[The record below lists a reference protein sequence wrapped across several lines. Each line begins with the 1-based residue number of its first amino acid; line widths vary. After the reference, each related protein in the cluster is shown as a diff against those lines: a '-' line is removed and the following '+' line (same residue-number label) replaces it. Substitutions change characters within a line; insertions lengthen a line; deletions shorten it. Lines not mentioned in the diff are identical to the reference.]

1 MRRLLVAALCLGGCR
16 ATTMS
21 SAPPAARNTPRY
33 ATDPTSPATKVFLV
47 AGGDDVA
54 NFAAEVLEQRTLWR
68 RAGLREDQIACYWA
82 SPSAD
87 DFAKDQAQFEALSVA
102 LQSCH
107 MASPQRVADDLR
119 MAAEHAEGFVFVYVT
134 SHGLPSQLA
143 PLESSKHR
151 RTARL
156 VASLTDSERDVLGP
170 AAIGLQAGD
179 GPEIGEPRAIVADL
193 RRGSEPASVVFTP
206 RTLGPLLA
214 SFPSDVR
221 KIVVLQAC
229 FSGGFIDHHATEEAE
244 PSEGADALLSVPNL
258 TAMTATAAERP
269 SFGCGS
275 GEART
280 YFGGTFNVA
289 LSRALE
295 QHTPGEL
302 PWHEIYDNVVFAI
315 EAMEAVQGT
324 RSSLPGFV
332 QTAASASGP

>member
-1 MRRLLVAALCLGGCR
+1 MTRLLIAALFLVGCR
-16 ATTMS
+16 VTTPP
-21 SAPPAARNTPRY
+21 SAPSAVPSTPWY
-33 ATDPTSPATKVFLV
+33 ATGPTAPTTKVFLI
-47 AGGDDVA
+47 AGGNDVA

-82 SPSAD
+82 SPSAE

-102 LQSCH
+102 LRSCH
-107 MASPQRVADDLR
+107 MASPQRVAADLR
-119 MAAEHAEGFVFVYVT
+119 VAAEHADGFVFVYVT
-134 SHGLPSQLA
+134 SHGLASQLG
-143 PLESSKHR
+143 PLESSKNR

-156 VASLTDSERDVLGP
+156 VASLTDAERDVLGP

-193 RRGSEPASVVFTP
+193 RRGSEPDSLVFTP

-214 SFPSDVR
+214 AFPASVR

-229 FSGGFIDHHATEEAE
+229 FSGGFINHHATEDAG
-244 PSEGADALLSVPNL
+244 PSDGADALLSVPNL

-275 GEART
+275 GGART
-280 YFGGTFNVA
+280 YLSGAFNVA
-289 LSRALE
+289 LARALE
-295 QHTPGEL
+295 QRAPGEL
-302 PWHEIYDNVVFAI
+302 PWHEIYDKVACAI
-315 EAMEAVQGT
+315 EPMEAVQGT

-332 QTAASASGP
+332 QTATSGP